1 MAHMAHSGTT
11 LILIMAIAV
20 LAPLLAYGVSRW
32 LPVPLVIF
40 EILLGILVGPD
51 ILGWAHSDQVIDV
64 LSELGLAMLIFL
76 AGYEIQFSQVKGDTL
91 KRSVWAWLAA
101 LVLGL
106 GIGLLLSGGGFDK
119 GVYIGTA
126 LTSTALGTILPVLRD
141 AGDTQSRFGSVMM
154 AMGAVGEFGPII
166 AMALLLSGRAPGRS
180 AALLIAFAV
189 LTAAAV
195 FWAMRPKPPW
205 FSRVIARTL
214 HSSGQFAVRLVVLML
229 VAFLALAEVLGLD
242 VLLGAFA
249 AGLITRLVL
258 HGAAPESSEVVLSK
272 VEAMGFGF
280 LVPLFFVVT
289 GIEFDLKALLEG
301 GRVLLLLPVF
311 LLLFLVVRGLPLWL
325 LAPGTSV
332 GGTGRRWCCS
342 VPRRC
347 RWWWRSPPSA
357 CRTASSGR
365 GRRRRWWGPEWSPYW
380 CFRCWGCG
388 CGRGPRRPGP
398 WRAAPGR
405 PVGRGCGSARRR
417 RGEHRVQVAQQDGL
431 QLGDV
436 RGAFG
441 ALAGQDQF
449 ERGLDDAEDH
459 VGDVG
464 ELGGSGDPAAAGVQA
479 RSTASTRVSI
489 PACSSSCSWAMPG
502 MPEPCMSARKA
513 GFSQLKA
520 TTGSRTASSSSGS
533 GRSRFSGRKAWPC
546 ASWAR
551 WSSWPPSSTAM
562 ASLFGKN
569 W

>member
-1 MAHMAHSGTT
+1 MGHSGTT

-40 EILLGILVGPD
+40 EILLGVLVGPD
-51 ILGWAHSDQVIDV
+51 ILGWAHSGEVVDV
-64 LSELGLAMLIFL
+64 LSQLGLAMLIFL
-76 AGYEIQFSQVKGDTL
+76 AGYEIQFAQVKGDTL
-91 KRSVWAWLAA
+91 KRSVWAWVAA
-101 LVLGL
+101 LALGL

-141 AGDTQSRFGSVMM
+141 AGDLQGRFGTVMM

-229 VAFLALAEVLGLD
+229 VAFLGLAQVLGLD

-258 HGAAPESSEVVLSK
+258 QGAAPESSEVVLSK

-289 GIEFDLKALLEG
+289 GIEFDLKALLGG

-311 LLLFLVVRGLPLWL
+311 LLLFLVVRGLPMWL
-325 LAPGTSV
+325 LAP
-332 GGTGRRWCCS
+332 RDL
-342 VPRRC
+342 
-347 RWWWRSPPSA
+347 
-357 CRTASSGR
+357 
-365 GRRRRWWGPEWSPYW
+365 
-380 CFRCWGCG
+380 
-388 CGRGPRRPGP
+388 
-398 WRAAPGR
+398 
-405 PVGRGCGSARRR
+405 ARRDR
-417 RGEHRVQVAQQDGL
+417 SALALFGSTALPLVVAITTLGVQDGK
-431 QLGDV
+431 LGSGEAAALV
-436 RGAFG
+436 GAGMVSVLVFPLVGLRLRAGSPGVG
-441 ALAGQDQF
+441 AGTREGGPVAG
-449 ERGLDDAEDH
+449 
-459 VGDVG
+459 
-464 ELGGSGDPAAAGVQA
+464 GGSGA
-479 RSTASTRVSI
+479 RVS
-489 PACSSSCSWAMPG
+489 
-502 MPEPCMSARKA
+502 EEE
-513 GFSQLKA
+513 
-520 TTGSRTASSSSGS
+520 
-533 GRSRFSGRKAWPC
+533 AW
-546 ASWAR
+546 
-551 WSSWPPSSTAM
+551 
-562 ASLFGKN
+562 
-569 W
+569 